1 MIEPQLST
9 SEAARHAVPS
19 GLIHDLRT
27 PLNLIIGY
35 SEMLIEQAQEQ
46 GHDDFVPDLQKTLT
60 AGKQLLALIN
70 ANFHP
75 IRALDRPADI
85 TAPREEHTT
94 SIEQEPD
101 AEAFSEYAA
110 AGELTSGSAQGFLLV
125 VDDIE
130 ANRDVLSR
138 RLERHGYVV
147 ATAENG
153 RLALEMLRAD
163 NFDLVLL
170 DIMMPEMDGYEVLQ
184 RLKADEALRYI
195 PVIMISALSE
205 FDSVLRCIEM
215 GAEEYLLKPFNP
227 TLLKARIGACLQK
240 KRAIQTER
248 EHLEKVVKE
257 RTLALKTANADL
269 TSANLRLISATEK
282 AQRMAETALA
292 ASDAKSEFLAN
303 MSHEIR
309 TPMNGVIGIIDLL
322 LDTNLTAAQREFGQ
336 TIQSSADALLLIIN
350 DILDFSK
357 IEAHKLTFEVL
368 DFDLIDTVETT
379 LDLLAERAYTKDI
392 ELASEMSP
400 HLPTRL
406 RGDPGRLRQI
416 LFNLIGNAI
425 KFTEKG
431 EVVIRVFKE
440 SETERHALLRFNV
453 EDTGIGISPTAR
465 TRLFERFSQADG
477 STTRKYGGTG
487 LGLAIS
493 KQLVTLMHGQIG
505 VQSKP
510 GHGSNFWFTAQFEKQ
525 GGDAKSAR
533 KSNHDLLDVR
543 VLVVDDNATNC
554 KILRHQI
561 LAWKILPGG
570 AASGAEALEF
580 LRAAAVAGK
589 PYDLA
594 LLDVQMP
601 EMDGLTLA
609 RAIKADPAIAGTRL
623 IVLTSVGHAI
633 SAAEFKKIGIEAYLV
648 KPVRQSPLFD
658 CLVNVMGKSTDE
670 NAVASSAGPVP
681 APIFS
686 DPNPKV
692 ENVRILLAEDN
703 IVNQKVALAQL
714 QKLRYKANT
723 VANGLEVLE
732 ALQQISYDI
741 ILMDCQMPEMDGY
754 EATRA
759 IRKREKSADQGC
771 SWRSPVYIIAMT
783 ANAMQGDNEKCFAA
797 GMDDYLSKPARIS
810 ELQTAL
816 ERWKLTQN
824 QPNRATIPGDG

>member
-1 MIEPQLST
+1 VIEPQLST
-9 SEAARHAVPS
+9 SESARHAVPS

-35 SEMLIEQAQEQ
+35 SEMLMEQAQEQ

-101 AEAFSEYAA
+101 AEAEYAA
-110 AGELTSGSAQGFLLV
+110 AGELISGAAQGFLLV

-130 ANRDVLSR
+130 ADRDVLSR
-138 RLERHGYVV
+138 QLERQGYVV
-147 ATAENG
+147 ATVENG
-153 RLALEMLRAD
+153 RQAFEMLRAD

-184 RLKADEALRYI
+184 RLKADEALRHI

-205 FDSVLRCIEM
+205 FDSVVRCIEI
-215 GAEEYLLKPFNP
+215 GAEDYLLKPFNP

-248 EHLEKVVKE
+248 EHLEKVVQE
-257 RTLALKTANADL
+257 RTLALKTANTDL

-282 AQRMAETALA
+282 AQRMAEAALA

-309 TPMNGVIGIIDLL
+309 TPMNGVIGMIDSL
-322 LDTNLTAAQREFGQ
+322 LDTNLTVMQREFAQ

-357 IEAHKLTFEVL
+357 IEAHKLTFEIL

-379 LDLLAERAYTKDI
+379 LDLLAERAQGKDI
-392 ELASEMSP
+392 ELASEMAP
-400 HLPTRL
+400 DLPTRL

-431 EVVIRVFKE
+431 EVVVRVFQE
-440 SETERHALLRFNV
+440 SETERHALMRFNV
-453 EDTGIGISPTAR
+453 KDTGIGISPAAQA
-465 TRLFERFSQADG
+465 RLFERFSQADG

-487 LGLAIS
+487 LGLAFS
-493 KQLVTLMHGQIG
+493 KQLVTIMHGQIG

-510 GHGSNFWFTAQFEKQ
+510 GHGSNFWFTAQLEKQ
-525 GGDAKSAR
+525 VDDAKSLR
-533 KSNHDLLDVR
+533 KYSHDLLDVR

-561 LAWKILPGG
+561 LAWKMLPGR
-570 AASGAEALEF
+570 AESGAEALEF
-580 LRAAAVAGK
+580 LRAATVAGK

-623 IVLTSVGHAI
+623 IVLTSLGHAI
-633 SAAEFKKIGIEAYLV
+633 SAAELKKSV
-648 KPVRQSPLFD
+648 
-658 CLVNVMGKSTDE
+658 STRT
-670 NAVASSAGPVP
+670 SSNRSG
-681 APIFS
+681 
-686 DPNPKV
+686 NPPCSIVWSMSWAKA
-692 ENVRILLAEDN
+692 RTKTPLLALLD
-703 IVNQKVALAQL
+703 
-714 QKLRYKANT
+714 
-723 VANGLEVLE
+723 
-732 ALQQISYDI
+732 
-741 ILMDCQMPEMDGY
+741 
-754 EATRA
+754 
-759 IRKREKSADQGC
+759 
-771 SWRSPVYIIAMT
+771 RSPPQFSRTQIQRLRTCAS
-783 ANAMQGDNEKCFAA
+783 FWR
-797 GMDDYLSKPARIS
+797 RITS
-810 ELQTAL
+810 LIK
-816 ERWKLTQN
+816 KLL
-824 QPNRATIPGDG
+824 